1 MTLSPNQRFTYNDL
15 LTIVQ
20 QIPTPMFISEVT
32 DAHHITIKESNL
44 AVVKI
49 TGYPKQE
56 LLKMSPYDLI
66 DKDLLRKASFDQK
79 KISEDTPF
87 MFESIITKKD
97 GSVTPVLFQVIIIT
111 LSQNKK
117 YSVTLIHDITD
128 KRNTEVLLEKTHQQL
143 ESLFVYNPDLIFM
156 LNKQGDFTNVN
167 PANERILLYTKHEML
182 LMNYNDIIYEEDLE
196 STNQKFNEV
205 LQNATVQ
212 VELRVYNKA
221 GEILTLD
228 ITAVPTIND
237 GQVTGVIGV
246 ARDITF
252 EKEMAK
258 QLQESEQRYRSIYEN
273 NIDAVLSFDLNGCFS
288 YINKATEQLMG
299 YTAKELIGTPF
310 LPHIIPEERKRTAE
324 EYAKVE
330 QGIAVQYETC
340 MLNKQQEFVYLHV
353 TVIPIIVDGK
363 LTGVHCLGK
372 DITEKKKFEEKLNYM
387 AYHDYLTALPNQ
399 HYFHHKLKELMET
412 EHSLEPFSI
421 FFLDLDRFK
430 SINDSLGHEYGDK
443 LLKKVAERLQWYTPG
458 NATVFRYGG
467 DEFIVLLQQTTL
479 SKTTEVADQLMT
491 SLSQPYDLEGIDIVT
506 TPSIGISVYPQDAQD
521 SKTLIKK
528 ADNAM
533 YHAKRMGK
541 SNYQFYHD
549 SMHSKIQGNIEL
561 ESLLRKAI
569 KRNEFS
575 LFYQPQIGTK
585 SNQIYG
591 AEALIRWNSHEL
603 GMISPA
609 EFIPLAEESGLIVPI
624 GEWVI
629 REACQQVKNW
639 QCANLPLFP
648 VSVNLSI
655 RQFYQS
661 DLIPMIR
668 KIIEETGIEPHYLEL
683 EITETMAMEAE
694 SATIILQELKNTG
707 VKIAMDDFGTGYS
720 SLNYLKKFPIDHLKI
735 DQSFVK
741 DISYDKDDKDIVS
754 TIIVLAHNLNMLT
767 IAEGVETAE
776 HVAFLKE
783 HKCDVLQGYHFS
795 KPLPPQEFESWLK
808 NWVKSENE

>member
-1 MTLSPNQRFTYNDL
+1 MTSSPNQRFTYNDL
-15 LTIVQ
+15 LTIIQ
-20 QIPTPMFISEVT
+20 QIPTPMFLAEIIDEY
-32 DAHHITIKESNL
+32 HINITESNH
-44 AVVKI
+44 VVEKL
-49 TGYPKQE
+49 TGFSKQE

-66 DKDLLRKASFDQK
+66 DKDLLRKASFDQTE
-79 KISEDTPF
+79 ISENTPF

-111 LSQNKK
+111 LSHNKK
-117 YSVTLIHDITD
+117 YSITLIHDITD

-156 LNKQGDFTNVN
+156 LNRQGHFTNIN
-167 PANERILLYTKHEML
+167 PANERILQYTKHEML
-182 LMNYNDIIYEEDLE
+182 HMNYSDIIYKEDLDW
-196 STNQKFNEV
+196 TNQKFEEV
-205 LQNATVQ
+205 LQNATMQ
-212 VELRVYNKA
+212 IELRVHNKS
-221 GEILTLD
+221 GDLLTLD
-228 ITAVPTIND
+228 ITAVPTIHD
-237 GQVTGVIGV
+237 GEVTGVIGV
-246 ARDITF
+246 ARDITS

-258 QLQESEQRYRSIYEN
+258 RLQASEQRYRSIYEN

-299 YTAKELIGTPF
+299 YRAEELIGTPF
-310 LPHIIPEERKRTAE
+310 LPHIIPTERRRTAE
-324 EYAKVE
+324 EYTKVE

-340 MLNKQQEFVYLHV
+340 MFNKQKEHVYLHV

-372 DITEKKKFEEKLNYM
+372 DITDKKKFEEKLNYM
-387 AYHDYLTALPNQ
+387 AYHDYLTELPNQ
-399 HYFHHKLKELMET
+399 HYFHHQLKELMDT
-412 EHSLEPFSI
+412 EQPIEPFSI

-443 LLKKVAERLQWYTPG
+443 LLKKVAERLQWFTPK

-467 DEFIVLLQQTTL
+467 DEFILLLQQTTV
-479 SKTTEVADQLMT
+479 SKTGELAARLMAA
-491 SLSQPYDLEGIDIVT
+491 LAQPYELEGIDIVA

-521 SKTLIKK
+521 ARTLIKK

-541 SNYQFYHD
+541 SNFQFYHD
-549 SMHSKIQGNIEL
+549 SMLSKIKGNIEL

-569 KRNEFS
+569 KRKEFS
-575 LFYQPQIGTK
+575 LFYQPQIDTK
-585 SNQIYG
+585 SQQIYG
-591 AEALIRWNSHEL
+591 VEALIRWNSREL

-629 REACQQVKNW
+629 REACQQVKKW
-639 QCANLPLFP
+639 QDKNLPLFP

-661 DLIPMIR
+661 DLIPMVRNIL
-668 KIIEETGIEPHYLEL
+668 EETGIEPHYLEL
-683 EITETMAMEAE
+683 EITESMAMEADT
-694 SATIILQELKNTG
+694 ATIILQELKNVG

-720 SLNYLKKFPIDHLKI
+720 SLSYLKKFPIDHLKI

-741 DISYDKDDKDIVS
+741 DISYDEDDKDIVS
-754 TIIVLAHNLNMLT
+754 TIITLAHNLNMLT

-795 KPLPPQEFESWLK
+795 KPLPPQEFESWI
-808 NWVKSENE
+808 KSWDK